1 MQLFIC
7 LHIVFLYISKQLK
20 TTKKN
25 HVKTHKQTK
34 NTISDELLFIF
45 IYLSIYDYNYSIY

>member
-34 NTISDELLFIF
+34 NTISDELLFI
-45 IYLSIYDYNYSIY
+45 YLSIYDYNYSIY